1 MRMLFFVEV
10 LMASFAAGV
19 LGSLMG
25 IGGGLLLVPFLTLV
39 MKVKLHYAIGASLV
53 SVIATSSGAG
63 VAYLREKLLNL
74 RLGLVLNTATCGGAV
89 VGALIAG
96 IISESVLSVI
106 FGLVLLHS
114 AYLMFR
120 TRNVEL
126 PPEGSGEGTDSLRLH
141 SSYFDSAL
149 NRTVSY
155 DVHRLKGALVGMF
168 GAGVLS
174 GLLGIGAGAF
184 KVLVMDT
191 LMKLPI
197 KVSTTTSNFMLGVTA
212 AASTGMY
219 FARGD
224 IHPVIAAPVALG
236 ILAGAT
242 VGARLLQVLSG
253 TLIRKIFVVI
263 LLITGVQ
270 MIWKGIEGRF

>member
-1 MRMLFFVEV
+1 MLFFVEV
-10 LMASFAAGV
+10 LAASFAAGV

-96 IISESVLSVI
+96 IASENVLSVI

-126 PPEGSGEGTDSLRLH
+126 PPEGSQEGTDLLRLH
-141 SSYFDSAL
+141 SSYFDPSL
-149 NRTVSY
+149 NRTVTY
-155 DVHRLKGALVGMF
+155 DVHRLQAALAGMF

-212 AASTGMY
+212 AASAGMY

-242 VGARLLQVLSG
+242 VGARLLQILSG

-270 MIWKGIEGRF
+270 MIWKGIQG

>member
-1 MRMLFFVEV
+1 MLFFLEV
-10 LMASFAAGV
+10 FTASFAAGV

-89 VGALIAG
+89 VGAIVADKVSARFL
-96 IISESVLSVI
+96 SVL
-106 FGLVLLHS
+106 FGVVLLHS

-126 PPEGSGEGTDSLRLH
+126 PPEGTGEGTDLLRLH
-141 SSYFDSAL
+141 SSYYDPSL
-149 NRTVSY
+149 KRTVSY
-155 DVHRLKGALVGMF
+155 NVYRVRGALAGMF
-168 GAGVLS
+168 GAGMLS
-174 GLLGIGAGAF
+174 GMLGIGAGAF

-191 LMKLPI
+191 MMRLPI

-212 AASTGMY
+212 AASASMY

-224 IHPVIAAPVALG
+224 IHPVIAAPVAFG
-236 ILAGAT
+236 VLAGAT
-242 VGARLLQVLSG
+242 LGARLLKVLPG
-253 TLIRKIFVVI
+253 KLIRKLFVVV
-263 LLITGVQ
+263 LLITALQ
-270 MIWKGIEGRF
+270 MIWKGIQGGIS